1 MNRIAIIDLG
11 SNSIRFIII
20 SVSAKG
26 IYQLIYQEKRSIRL
40 AEGMSD
46 DSPFLTDAAQNRA
59 IDCLK
64 VYAHLA
70 KVHQV
75 TKTLAVAT
83 AAVRTARNGSSFLKR
98 VHSAANIP
106 MTIISGK
113 QEAALGFSGVIHTID
128 TSEFLLFDLGGASIE
143 ISLVKNKK
151 QLHSVSIPIGAVS
164 LTEKFKSS
172 GLLSAAEIKHIR
184 SYIKSKLQSIPWLPK
199 SPIPVIGIGGTIR
212 NLAKIHQRYS
222 GYPLSKLH
230 NYKVSS
236 QGLLSVIHMI
246 LKSSPE
252 ERRKIPGLSAERGDI
267 INAGALI
274 VREILTLTKAES
286 LTISGC
292 GLREGLFYHW
302 YDPIYD
308 KNKELQ
314 HNMLLSSVRNYYSTL
329 PLKDHDHTRYV
340 TALALS
346 MFDQWR
352 KIYQM
357 PDRMRTL
364 LHMAG
369 LLHDAGQVI
378 NYYSHA
384 RHSAYM
390 TANAHIFG
398 WSHKEQVLCALITAF
413 HHGFSGK
420 ILKSIKETQ
429 ILTEKEIDRV
439 KILSAF
445 LALAESL
452 DENHEQ
458 CISQVICTST
468 PSSLNIHIY
477 LNRDNFIV
485 PAHATKKIISAYEKL
500 CHYPLIIQW
509 FPSSR
514 QKDLIKEMARS
525 L

>member
-1 MNRIAIIDLG
+1 M
-11 SNSIRFIII
+11 
-20 SVSAKG
+20 
-26 IYQLIYQEKRSIRL
+26 
-40 AEGMSD
+40 
-46 DSPFLTDAAQNRA
+46 
-59 IDCLK
+59 
-64 VYAHLA
+64 
-70 KVHQV
+70 
-75 TKTLAVAT
+75 
-83 AAVRTARNGSSFLKR
+83 
-98 VHSAANIP
+98 
-106 MTIISGK
+106 
-113 QEAALGFSGVIHTID
+113 
-128 TSEFLLFDLGGASIE
+128 
-143 ISLVKNKK
+143 
-151 QLHSVSIPIGAVS
+151 
-164 LTEKFKSS
+164 
-172 GLLSAAEIKHIR
+172 
-184 SYIKSKLQSIPWLPK
+184 
-199 SPIPVIGIGGTIR
+199 
-212 NLAKIHQRYS
+212 
-222 GYPLSKLH
+222 
-230 NYKVSS
+230 
-236 QGLLSVIHMI
+236 IHMI

-398 WSHKEQVLCALITAF
+398 WSHKEQVLCALITAS

-468 PSSLNIHIY
+468 PSSLNILIY

-500 CHYPLIIQW
+500 CHYPLTIQW

>member
-485 PAHATKKIISAYEKL
+485 PAHATKKLFPLTKSYAIIRL
-500 CHYPLIIQW
+500 Q
-509 FPSSR
+509 SSGLPPAGR
-514 QKDLIKEMARS
+514 KI
-525 L
+525 

>member
-20 SVSAKG
+20 SVNARG
-26 IYQLIYQEKRSIRL
+26 TYQLMYQEKRSIRL

-64 VYAHLA
+64 VYAHIA

-75 TKTLAVAT
+75 TKILAVAT

-128 TSEFLLFDLGGASIE
+128 ADEFLLFDLGGASVE

-151 QLHSVSIPIGAVS
+151 RLHSVSIPIGAVS

-172 GLLSAAEIKHIR
+172 GLLSAAEIKSIR
-184 SYIKSKLQSIPWLPK
+184 FYVRNKLQSIPWLPK
-199 SPIPVIGIGGTIR
+199 SSIPIIGIGGTVR
-212 NLAKIHQRYS
+212 NLAKIHQRCS

-230 NYKVSS
+230 NYKISS
-236 QGLLSVIHMI
+236 QGLFSVIHML

-252 ERRKIPGLSAERGDI
+252 ERRKIPGLSAERRDI
-267 INAGALI
+267 INAGSLI
-274 VREILTLTKAES
+274 VKEILTMTKAES

-308 KNKELQ
+308 RSKKLQ
-314 HNMLLSSVRNYYSTL
+314 NNMLLSSVRNYYSTL
-329 PLKDHDHTRYV
+329 PLKEHDHTRYV

-346 MFDQWR
+346 MFDQW
-352 KIYQM
+352 KKVHQM

-364 LHMAG
+364 LYMSG

-398 WSHKEQVLCALITAF
+398 WSHKEQILCALITAF

-420 ILKSIKETQ
+420 ILKSIKETR
-429 ILTEKEIDRV
+429 ILTEKEIDHV

-452 DENHEQ
+452 DESCEQ
-458 CISQVICTST
+458 CISQIICTST
-468 PSSLNIHIY
+468 PSSLDIHIY
-477 LNRDNFIV
+477 LNRDNFNV
-485 PAHATKKIISAYEKL
+485 PAHAAKKIISAYEKL
-500 CHYPLIIQW
+500 CHYPLTIQW
-509 FPSSR
+509 FPSSQR
-514 QKDLIKEMARS
+514 RNLIKEMARS

>member
-222 GYPLSKLH
+222 GYPLQNS
-230 NYKVSS
+230 
-236 QGLLSVIHMI
+236 
-246 LKSSPE
+246 
-252 ERRKIPGLSAERGDI
+252 I
-267 INAGALI
+267 I
-274 VREILTLTKAES
+274 TK
-286 LTISGC
+286 
-292 GLREGLFYHW
+292 YPH
-302 YDPIYD
+302 
-308 KNKELQ
+308 
-314 HNMLLSSVRNYYSTL
+314 
-329 PLKDHDHTRYV
+329 KDY
-340 TALALS
+340 
-346 MFDQWR
+346 
-352 KIYQM
+352 
-357 PDRMRTL
+357 
-364 LHMAG
+364 
-369 LLHDAGQVI
+369 
-378 NYYSHA
+378 
-384 RHSAYM
+384 
-390 TANAHIFG
+390 
-398 WSHKEQVLCALITAF
+398 
-413 HHGFSGK
+413 
-420 ILKSIKETQ
+420 
-429 ILTEKEIDRV
+429 
-439 KILSAF
+439 
-445 LALAESL
+445 
-452 DENHEQ
+452 
-458 CISQVICTST
+458 
-468 PSSLNIHIY
+468 
-477 LNRDNFIV
+477 
-485 PAHATKKIISAYEKL
+485 
-500 CHYPLIIQW
+500 
-509 FPSSR
+509 FP
-514 QKDLIKEMARS
+514 
-525 L
+525 

>member
-1 MNRIAIIDLG
+1 
-11 SNSIRFIII
+11 
-20 SVSAKG
+20 
-26 IYQLIYQEKRSIRL
+26 
-40 AEGMSD
+40 
-46 DSPFLTDAAQNRA
+46 
-59 IDCLK
+59 
-64 VYAHLA
+64 
-70 KVHQV
+70 
-75 TKTLAVAT
+75 
-83 AAVRTARNGSSFLKR
+83 
-98 VHSAANIP
+98 
-106 MTIISGK
+106 
-113 QEAALGFSGVIHTID
+113 VIHTID

-500 CHYPLIIQW
+500 CHYPLTIQW